1 MFTRQ
6 DRSKLFPLDYQPTV
20 VYDQGAATIS
30 ASQLQNLSILFDNT
44 NVTSSISISDL
55 IPSGGLMFL
64 CVFIT
69 ASPHF
74 VAVLDANLKA
84 VVKSSADQSSNM
96 VTLALKT
103 NNTEVGT
110 KVQWWSCTT
119 NFYSSVNQS
128 SFKIFVIS
136 QPVPVDVFAQFNQ
149 GL

>member
-1 MFTRQ
+1 
-6 DRSKLFPLDYQPTV
+6 
-20 VYDQGAATIS
+20 
-30 ASQLQNLSILFDNT
+30 
-44 NVTSSISISDL
+44 
-55 IPSGGLMFL
+55 MFL

-103 NNTEVGT
+103 NSTEVGT

>member
-1 MFTRQ
+1 M
-6 DRSKLFPLDYQPTV
+6 
-20 VYDQGAATIS
+20 VYDQGASTIS
-30 ASQLQNLSILFDNT
+30 VSQLQNLSILFDNT

-69 ASPHF
+69 PSPHF

-128 SFKIFVIS
+128 SFKILVIS